1 MKRIIF
7 KSQLSSLALVL
18 TVSLILIVLSGRSS
32 ASQPTGLAMD
42 NGTAAANSSDAGTEI
57 KIDNF
62 AFMPEAVTV
71 KVGTRVIWVNHDD
84 IPHTIDSTE
93 GKFRSGALDTDD
105 HFQFRFTEPG
115 EYQFFC
121 RMHPKMTG
129 KIIVQP

>member
-7 KSQLSSLALVL
+7 NSQLSSTALVL
-18 TVSLILIVLSGRSS
+18 TVSLLLIVLSNRSS
-32 ASQPTGLAMD
+32 ASQPAGLAMD

-62 AFMPEAVTV
+62 AFMPEAVT
-71 KVGTRVIWVNHDD
+71 
-84 IPHTIDSTE
+84 
-93 GKFRSGALDTDD
+93 FRSGALDTDD

-129 KIIVQP
+129 KIIVRP

>member
-1 MKRIIF
+1 MKRTIF
-7 KSQLSSLALVL
+7 KSQLSSTALVL
-18 TVSLILIVLSGRSS
+18 TVSLLVIVLSGRSS
-32 ASQPTGLAMD
+32 ASQPGATNNA
-42 NGTAAANSSDAGTEI
+42 TAATNSSDAGTEI

-62 AFMPEAVTV
+62 AFMPAAVTV
-71 KVGTRVIWVNHDD
+71 KAGTRVIWVNHDD

-121 RMHPKMTG
+121 RLHPKMTG
-129 KIIVQP
+129 KIIVHP